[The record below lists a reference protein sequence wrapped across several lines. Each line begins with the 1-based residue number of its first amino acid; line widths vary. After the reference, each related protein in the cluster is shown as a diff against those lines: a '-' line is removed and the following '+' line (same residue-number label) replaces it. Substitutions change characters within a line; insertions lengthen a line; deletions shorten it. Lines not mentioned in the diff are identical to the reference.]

1 MATVPAHM
9 RGLNVGRG
17 GGLSIMSS
25 TWTGLRYPVII
36 YRSARPRSYRSRPRR
51 RSRMTAGSEDRLR
64 ITGGGDP
71 QDDLPDLGDM
81 FSVRRPKHALAG
93 LSSGL
98 KNVGKGLV
106 GGVAAMVAMPV
117 QGARED
123 GIKGFSKGLALGA
136 VSGVA
141 LALAG
146 ATTGVVQVGRG
157 ILNTPG
163 AIKGSM
169 SEQVWD
175 SEKREWIWYNLPEEA
190 DRVLKQADPNVAD
203 ANKVVADTT
212 LYDQLGV
219 LPGCSQADIK
229 RAYRHRAMELH
240 PDKNPNDERANEKFQ
255 QLGAAYQVLSDE
267 QLRAAYDAHGK
278 TAVDESALFDSAQLF
293 EVIFGSQNFE
303 KYIGELKL
311 LDLKNRMDGVDMS
324 GNEDDQAVAFEE
336 AMARA
341 LSASKDRQRRREVQC
356 AVNLAEKLNEYLT
369 DETDGHL
376 MFKAVIEN
384 EAKELASTAFGG
396 TLIGVLGYVYEEQ
409 AASFLGFQ
417 HGVSAGMGLAS
428 VRKSAH
434 VLATKYRVM
443 TSAFKAYRASRR
455 AQDEE
460 EKRSTQNGDR
470 PPTSAP
476 DEEGMDAILQTMWNL
491 TVLDV
496 ESTSRN
502 VCQKL
507 FKDSSIPLEDR
518 RERARGLLMMAK
530 IFQACSQTA
539 QAGLVELKAKFVAA
553 DSMRQGSQ

>member
-1 MATVPAHM
+1 
-9 RGLNVGRG
+9 
-17 GGLSIMSS
+17 
-25 TWTGLRYPVII
+25 
-36 YRSARPRSYRSRPRR
+36 
-51 RSRMTAGSEDRLR
+51 
-64 ITGGGDP
+64 
-71 QDDLPDLGDM
+71 
-81 FSVRRPKHALAG
+81 
-93 LSSGL
+93 
-98 KNVGKGLV
+98 
-106 GGVAAMVAMPV
+106 
-117 QGARED
+117 
-123 GIKGFSKGLALGA
+123 
-136 VSGVA
+136 
-141 LALAG
+141 
-146 ATTGVVQVGRG
+146 
-157 ILNTPG
+157 
-163 AIKGSM
+163 
-169 SEQVWD
+169 
-175 SEKREWIWYNLPEEA
+175 
-190 DRVLKQADPNVAD
+190 
-203 ANKVVADTT
+203 
-212 LYDQLGV
+212 
-219 LPGCSQADIK
+219 
-229 RAYRHRAMELH
+229 
-240 PDKNPNDERANEKFQ
+240 
-255 QLGAAYQVLSDE
+255 
-267 QLRAAYDAHGK
+267 
-278 TAVDESALFDSAQLF
+278 
-293 EVIFGSQNFE
+293 
-303 KYIGELKL
+303 
-311 LDLKNRMDGVDMS
+311 MDGVDMS

-470 PPTSAP
+470 PPTSKSSPWVSQTKSSLLTNALLGAP

>member
-1 MATVPAHM
+1 
-9 RGLNVGRG
+9 
-17 GGLSIMSS
+17 
-25 TWTGLRYPVII
+25 
-36 YRSARPRSYRSRPRR
+36 
-51 RSRMTAGSEDRLR
+51 MTAGSEDRLR

-123 GIKGFSKGLALGA
+123 GIKGFSKGDPIYVYKECSSDHWLMSGLALGA

-255 QLGAAYQVLSDE
+255 QLGAAYQVVSIGAVRPAGRVLTS
-267 QLRAAYDAHGK
+267 QSLHRCCPMSNFGRRTTRTGRRPSTRARCS
-278 TAVDESALFDSAQLF
+278 TVPSCSR
-293 EVIFGSQNFE
+293 SS
-303 KYIGELKL
+303 
-311 LDLKNRMDGVDMS
+311 S
-324 GNEDDQAVAFEE
+324 G
-336 AMARA
+336 
-341 LSASKDRQRRREVQC
+341 RRTSRS
-356 AVNLAEKLNEYLT
+356 T
-369 DETDGHL
+369 
-376 MFKAVIEN
+376 
-384 EAKELASTAFGG
+384 LAS
-396 TLIGVLGYVYEEQ
+396 
-409 AASFLGFQ
+409 
-417 HGVSAGMGLAS
+417 
-428 VRKSAH
+428 
-434 VLATKYRVM
+434 
-443 TSAFKAYRASRR
+443 
-455 AQDEE
+455 
-460 EKRSTQNGDR
+460 
-470 PPTSAP
+470 
-476 DEEGMDAILQTMWNL
+476 
-491 TVLDV
+491 
-496 ESTSRN
+496 
-502 VCQKL
+502 
-507 FKDSSIPLEDR
+507 
-518 RERARGLLMMAK
+518 
-530 IFQACSQTA
+530 
-539 QAGLVELKAKFVAA
+539 
-553 DSMRQGSQ
+553 